1 MHYTAMVG
9 TEYYPGRTSGEP
21 PSSVLK
27 TPVIIGVV
35 AAIVVSTCVLF
46 FAIGVKHEFLNML
59 FCKGRRD
66 QRKRIILD
74 VVFFDTNGR
83 ILVNIDG
90 LVPMK
95 EIWSEEQNN
104 DVSRFMVF

>member
-9 TEYYPGRTSGEP
+9 TEYYPGRTNGEQ

-27 TPVIIGVV
+27 TPVIIGV
-35 AAIVVSTCVLF
+35 ATAIVVSTCVLF
-46 FAIGVKHEFLNML
+46 FAIGVKHEFLNTL

-66 QRKRIILD
+66 QYKHIILD

-95 EIWSEEQNN
+95 EIWSEEQDN
-104 DVSRFMVF
+104 DVSRLMVF